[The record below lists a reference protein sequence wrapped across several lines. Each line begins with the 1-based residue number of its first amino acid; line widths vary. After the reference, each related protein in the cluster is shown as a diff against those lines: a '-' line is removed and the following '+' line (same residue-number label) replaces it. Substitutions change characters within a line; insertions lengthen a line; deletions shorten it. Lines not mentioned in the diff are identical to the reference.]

1 MAGWMKEGE
10 VKDDRKQETEEE
22 ERTNKSLEIKVEE
35 RCRSIKFKRKR
46 RGGHQRDYGIDGEAL
61 RMDG

>member
-1 MAGWMKEGE
+1 M
-10 VKDDRKQETEEE
+10 KDDRKQETEEE

-46 RGGHQRDYGIDGEAL
+46 RGGHQRDYGMNGEAL